1 VTIVGDIEAVA
12 VEPVPT
18 ALRPR
23 PLDLLRR
30 AFANPSGQ
38 IGAALIIAVA
48 GVAVIGPFVSP
59 GSPTE
64 PVSLPFQ
71 GPAGDLPLG
80 TDFLGRDALA
90 RFLNGGHSILL
101 LAMVA
106 TVLTYAIGVPIGMFI
121 GFRRSWPDV
130 AALGLVDLLLSFP
143 PVVFA
148 LLLLGAVGPKTWGVI
163 VGIAATAAP
172 RAIRVVRAATID
184 SMSQEYL
191 EAAMLRGESTA
202 AILRRELLPNLWTP
216 IVADFGIRLT
226 GAFLLASAL
235 GYLGF
240 GLTPP
245 EPNWGVMLSENRGG
259 LTFAPLT
266 VLAPAIAIALFAIG
280 VNLLSDAMARGL
292 GKSVLTR
299 DV

>member
-1 VTIVGDIEAVA
+1 MTAVTDVDAAGI
-12 VEPVPT
+12 EPVPT
-18 ALRPR
+18 AIRPR
-23 PLDLLRR
+23 PFDLLRR
-30 AFANPSGQ
+30 ALAYPGGK
-38 IGAALIIAVA
+38 IGAALILLVVGIAVL
-48 GVAVIGPFVSP
+48 GPFLAG
-59 GSPTE
+59 GSTTE
-64 PVSLPFQ
+64 PVSLPFES
-71 GPAGDLPLG
+71 PSSERLLG

-101 LAMVA
+101 LATLA
-106 TVLTYAIGVPIGMFI
+106 TVMTYAIGVPIGMFI
-121 GFRRSWPDV
+121 GFWRSWPDAV
-130 AALGLVDLLLSFP
+130 SLGVVDLMLSFP
-143 PVVFA
+143 PVIFA
-148 LLLLGAVGPKTWGVI
+148 LLLLGAVGPKTWAVV

-172 RAIRVVRAATID
+172 RVIRVVRAATID
-184 SMSQEYL
+184 SVSQEYL
-191 EAAMLRGESTA
+191 EAAMLRGESTPT
-202 AILRRELLPNLWTP
+202 ILRRELLPNLWTP

-245 EPNWGVMLSENRGG
+245 EPNWGVMLSENRLG

-280 VNLLSDAMARGL
+280 VNLLTDSMARAL
-292 GKSVLTR
+292 GRSVLTR

>member
-1 VTIVGDIEAVA
+1 MTAVTDIGSVGA
-12 VEPVPT
+12 EPVPT

-23 PLDLLRR
+23 PFELFRR
-30 AFANPSGQ
+30 ALASPGGK
-38 IGAALIIAVA
+38 IGFGLIVAVV
-48 GVAVIGPFVSP
+48 GVAAIGPFVP
-59 GSPTE
+59 TGSATE
-64 PVSLPFQ
+64 PISLPYQ
-71 GPAGDLPLG
+71 GPSSDLLLG

-90 RFLNGGHSILL
+90 RFLNGGHSILM
-101 LAMVA
+101 LATAA
-106 TVLTYAIGVPIGMFI
+106 TLLTYAIGVPIGMFI
-121 GFRRSWPDV
+121 GFRRSWPDI
-130 AALGLVDLLLSFP
+130 ATLGVVDLLLSFP
-143 PVVFA
+143 PVIFA

-172 RAIRVVRAATID
+172 RAVRVVRAATID
-184 SMSQEYL
+184 TTSQEYL

-202 AILRRELLPNLWTP
+202 TILRRELLPNLWTP

-266 VLAPAIAIALFAIG
+266 VVAPAIAIALFAIG
-280 VNLLSDAMARGL
+280 VNLLSDAIARGL
-292 GKSVLTR
+292 GRSVLSR